1 MSWGNET
8 TAAPA
13 EETNG
18 DSWGSDAAA
27 ETTENTDG
35 ATEGGEG
42 ETEAAAPQP
51 PKPVLSKEEYIKNA
65 RNQGWNET
73 TAFDYEQYNR
83 TGGDNADWA
92 GAGTKYEF
100 KGEYGDVAPEVPEL
114 ELLLFGGEF
123 QMKKGEHYK
132 NLPIDAAVEGPKK
145 IDPIK
150 SFDDAGLHPVV
161 LDNVKRCGY
170 AEPTPIQQYVVPA
183 AMSGADVV
191 AVSQTGSGKTAAYMI
206 PVLSNLMGKAK
217 KLCGPR
223 PKYDDPSYNPKF
235 SNVRAEPLVVIVVP
249 TRELAMQIFDEAR
262 RMCYRSMLRPCV
274 AYGGLPMGIMCDDL
288 GKGCDILIATPGR
301 LCHLM
306 EKPDLLTMSRIKYT
320 IIDEADEMLNQDW
333 AEELQK
339 IMAGGDSNDDADHTY
354 MMFSATFPK
363 EARKMA
369 RQYMADDHYLIRV
382 GRAGQAHKNIR
393 QEIIQVDRD
402 SKRDAVYDLLM
413 ACDPGRTLI
422 FCNSKPS
429 VDLLDDFLY
438 NRGLP
443 TTSIH
448 ADRGQREREDALRAF
463 RTGRCPILIAT
474 GVSARGWDVAG
485 VQHVINYDLPSNMY
499 GGIQE
504 YVHRIG
510 RTGRIGHQGLATSFY
525 TDRDE
530 ELQQDLVNIL
540 VECECEVPEFLAHLK
555 PEEGAAVDF
564 DDDTDDEAE
573 VEETAGEDGVAAP
586 AAWGAETSAEEGAD
600 AGGFAADAG
609 GFAADDGGFK
619 ADGAAAVSVG
629 GW

>member
-18 DSWGSDAAA
+18 DSWGSGAAA
-27 ETTENTDG
+27 ESTENTDG
-35 ATEGGEG
+35 AADG
-42 ETEAAAPQP
+42 ETETETAAPEP
-51 PKPVLSKEEYIKNA
+51 PKPVLSKEEYTQNAKNK
-65 RNQGWNET
+65 GWTEA
-73 TAFDYEQYNR
+73 TAFDYEQFNR
-83 TGGDNADWA
+83 TGGDNSDWA
-92 GAGTKYEF
+92 GAAKKYEWQD
-100 KGEYGDVAPEVPEL
+100 EYGDVAPEVPEL
-114 ELLLFGGEF
+114 EILLFGGEF
-123 QMKKGEHYK
+123 QMKKGKHYE
-132 NLPIDAAVEGPKK
+132 NLEIKVTIEGEKQ
-145 IDPIK
+145 IDPIN
-150 SFDDAGLHPVV
+150 SFDDAGLHPVL

-170 AEPTPIQQYVVPA
+170 AEPTPIQKYAIPA
-183 AMSGADVV
+183 ALTGTDIV

-206 PVLSNLMGKAK
+206 PVLSRLMGKAK
-217 KLCGPR
+217 KLCA
-223 PKYDDPSYNPKF
+223 PKPNYADPSYNPKF
-235 SNVRAEPLVVIVVP
+235 SMVRAEPLVVIVVP

-262 RMCYRSMLRPCV
+262 RLCYRSMLRPCV
-274 AYGGLPMGIMCDDL
+274 AYGGLPMGITCEEL

-306 EKPDLLTMSRIKYT
+306 EKPELLTMSRVKYT
-320 IIDEADEMLNQDW
+320 IIDEADEMLDQDW
-333 AEELQK
+333 SEELQK
-339 IMAGGDSNDDADHTY
+339 IMAGGDSNEDADHIY

-363 EARKMA
+363 GAREMA
-369 RQYMADDHYLIRV
+369 RQYMAPDYYRIRV
-382 GRAGQAHKNIR
+382 GRSGQAHKNIR

-402 SKRDAVYDLLM
+402 MKREAVYDLIM
-413 ACDPGRTLI
+413 AAEPARTLI
-422 FCNSKPS
+422 FCNSKPA

-448 ADRGQREREDALRAF
+448 VDRGQREREDALRSF

-485 VQHVINYDLPSNMY
+485 VAHVINYDLPSNMY

-510 RTGRIGHQGLATSFY
+510 RTARIGHQGLATSFY

-530 ELQQDLVNIL
+530 DLAQDLVNIL
-540 VECECEVPEFLAHLK
+540 VECECEVPEFLSHLK
-555 PEEGAAVDF
+555 PEGAEINF

-573 VEETAGEDGVAAP
+573 AEEDGAAAEEGAAAP
-586 AAWGAETSAEEGAD
+586 AAWGAEAPAEEGAD

-609 GFAADDGGFK
+609 GFAADDGFK